1 MILNCKGFSHA
12 CRQPEDKYPVAL
24 TGSVMI
30 TSSIEV
36 CTDCSYG
43 HYGSLLNSRS
53 RPSRWLSISPPGHI
67 SNSGANTLSSP
78 DKHTINILFFNSLHL
93 EIHRFE

>member
-53 RPSRWLSISPPGHI
+53 LPSRWLS
-67 SNSGANTLSSP
+67 NTLSSP

>member
-43 HYGSLLNSRS
+43 LPDGCLFPHQDTSPIVALIHYPHR
-53 RPSRWLSISPPGHI
+53 
-67 SNSGANTLSSP
+67 
-78 DKHTINILFFNSLHL
+78 INIPSIFYFSIVYILKSTDSNELFINKEYL
-93 EIHRFE
+93 